1 MGDELKWC
9 AKGRF
14 ATRYELRC
22 GDTQL
27 TTVSYSRKYGVW
39 STDRNGGF
47 ISARDARRWE
57 EMRLKLPECPVVE
70 AQS

>member
-22 GDTQL
+22 GDTPL

-39 STDRNGGF
+39 STDRSSGF
-47 ISARDARRWE
+47 VNARAAMRWE
-57 EMRLKLPECPVVE
+57 ENRLNLPECPVVE
-70 AQS
+70 TKP